1 MNEKEIIVQ
10 ELEQVPNYLLPK
22 VLEFIKS
29 LKNTPQIEKL
39 ETSLLTEATLA
50 KDWLSSEEEE
60 AWQDL

>member
-50 KDWLSSEEEE
+50 RDWLSSEEEE